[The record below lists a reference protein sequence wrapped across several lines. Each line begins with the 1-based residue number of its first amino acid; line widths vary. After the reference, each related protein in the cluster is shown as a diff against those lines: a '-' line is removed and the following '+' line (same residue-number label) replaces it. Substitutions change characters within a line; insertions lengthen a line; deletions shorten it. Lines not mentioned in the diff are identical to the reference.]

1 IRLLVL
7 SNLIPGNLIS
17 WETKR
22 DTGGNNFQEK
32 LKEMQRFFHFPVT
45 GKLNSKTLK
54 MMKKPWCGLSD
65 SEKYGLHPKWKIS
78 SKTFRILKY
87 TSRLQVKLVDQVI
100 KKTFKIWSDAISLK
114 FVRDSWMELIKLV
127 FLFPD
132 HNDSS
137 SFDGPGGFLAHAF
150 QPALGNGGA
159 IHFDEDES
167 WSLGHSSYNLLFVAI
182 GHELGLFHTS
192 DPESVMFPFY
202 SESTMNEL
210 ILSHDDVEKIQSLY
224 GKVISFQD

>member
-1 IRLLVL
+1 MCVL
-7 SNLIPGNLIS
+7 SQDYLQHFYKF
-17 WETKR
+17 ETNGSRKKR

-78 SKTFRILKY
+78 SKTFRYRFNLMGN
-87 TSRLQVKLVDQVI
+87 
-100 KKTFKIWSDAISLK
+100 ISL
-114 FVRDSWMELIKLV
+114 VTY
-127 FLFPD
+127 

-167 WSLGHSSYNLLFVAI
+167 WSLGHSR
-182 GHELGLFHTS
+182 GRPKDRT
-192 DPESVMFPFY
+192 
-202 SESTMNEL
+202 
-210 ILSHDDVEKIQSLY
+210 
-224 GKVISFQD
+224 